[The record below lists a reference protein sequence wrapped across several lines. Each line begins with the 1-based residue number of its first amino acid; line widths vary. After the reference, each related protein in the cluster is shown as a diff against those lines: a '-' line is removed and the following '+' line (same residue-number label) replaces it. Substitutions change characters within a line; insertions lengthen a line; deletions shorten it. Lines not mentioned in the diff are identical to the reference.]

1 MDQWD
6 DYVYCKNC
14 DRPRKEADSRING
27 SGYLTAY
34 FCKSC
39 NKRAAVAMTWNRQHL
54 WLACYLP
61 FIFWALVDCLNL
73 YRSGFD
79 KNDIPLVGPVII
91 FCLEGL
97 RRANNA
103 KFRAIYDRWVIKH
116 GINPDKWPDAPKP
129 E

>member
-1 MDQWD
+1 MYTAKLRQTT
-6 DYVYCKNC
+6 
-14 DRPRKEADSRING
+14 KEADSRING

-34 FCKSC
+34 FATHATRGCC
-39 NKRAAVAMTWNRQHL
+39 CDDLNQQHL

-61 FIFWALVDCLNL
+61 FIFWALVDCLNF

-97 RRANNA
+97 Q
-103 KFRAIYDRWVIKH
+103 
-116 GINPDKWPDAPKP
+116 
-129 E
+129 